1 MPELPEVETVRLGL
15 EPVLRGA
22 RFARVEQ
29 RRDLRFPLPARFAQ
43 RLTGRKVESVGRRA
57 KYLLVHL
64 DDGCVLAMHLG
75 MTGRFSVKLPNH
87 KRRADSPSFVV
98 PSPIVPEARLRHD
111 VGEGQ
116 GGEDRR
122 TSAVGSH
129 PTPNPSPPGGGE
141 SARHA
146 GHARGE
152 QLGEFTHDAGGD
164 PKHDHV
170 VFEMS
175 NGAVVTYN
183 DARRFGYMTLVA
195 EAELASSR
203 FFRGLGVEPL
213 GNELNAPYLAARARG
228 RKADLKAFL
237 MDQRIVAGLGN
248 IYVCE
253 ALFRANLSPFKPAG
267 RLATGTAK
275 PTPGAE
281 RLAAAIKAVL
291 SDAIRAGGS
300 TLRDY
305 RQANGALGEF
315 QHAFDVYGR
324 EGEAC
329 RRPGCRG
336 RVRRKMQGGRSTFYC
351 PACQR

>member
-22 RFARVEQ
+22 RFVAVEQ
-29 RRDLRFPLPARFAQ
+29 RRGNLRFPLPPRFAQ
-43 RLTGRKVESVGRRA
+43 RLTGRKVISVGRRA

-64 DDGCVLAMHLG
+64 DDGEVLAMHLG
-75 MTGRFSVKLPNH
+75 MTGRFRVKL
-87 KRRADSPSFVV
+87 RSSPS
-98 PSPIVPEARLRHD
+98 PRRSSRR
-111 VGEGQ
+111 GEGM
-116 GGEDRR
+116 
-122 TSAVGSH
+122 
-129 PTPNPSPPGGGE
+129 
-141 SARHA
+141 
-146 GHARGE
+146 
-152 QLGEFTHDAGGD
+152 QLGEFTYEAGED

-175 NGAVVTYN
+175 NGAIVTYN
-183 DARRFGYMTLVA
+183 DARRFGYMTLVP
-195 EAELASSR
+195 EAELSSSQ

-213 GNELNAPYLAARARG
+213 GNELNAPYLAERARG

-253 ALFRANLSPFKPAG
+253 ALFRAGLSPFKPAG
-267 RLATGTAK
+267 RLATKTAK
-275 PTPGAE
+275 PTPAAE
-281 RLAAAIKAVL
+281 RLVAAVKAVL
-291 SDAIRAGGS
+291 GDAIRAGGS

-305 RQANGALGEF
+305 RKADGALGEF
-315 QHAFDVYGR
+315 QHRFDVYGR

-329 RRPGCRG
+329 RRKGCRG
-336 RVRRKMQGGRSTFYC
+336 RVRRKTQGGRSTFYC